1 MHGILYGRGEAT
13 LRSWPD
19 AIAGLMAEF
28 GDDGING
35 DTPGGVPPEFSLA
48 ANKIGHRLAFE
59 PEDDPSDEAFA
70 WNVTT

>member
-1 MHGILYGRGEAT
+1 
-13 LRSWPD
+13 
-19 AIAGLMAEF
+19 MAEF